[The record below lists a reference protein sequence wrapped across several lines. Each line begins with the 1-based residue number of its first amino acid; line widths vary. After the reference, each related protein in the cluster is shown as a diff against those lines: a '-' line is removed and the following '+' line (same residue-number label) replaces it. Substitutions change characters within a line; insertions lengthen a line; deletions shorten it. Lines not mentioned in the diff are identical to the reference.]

1 MASDAE
7 FLQCLY
13 ESAALEF
20 WIIIINRYCW
30 DLTVSTIKMFR
41 EIINELLVVWSREL
55 KRQVG
60 TEEGFFD
67 ACRVLN
73 KNRFC
78 ALLWFWYSTPVI
90 SRTI

>member
-13 ESAALEF
+13 ASAALEF
-20 WIIIINRYCW
+20 WIIIINRYCG

-78 ALLWFWYSTPVI
+78 AHLWFWYSTPVI

>member
-20 WIIIINRYCW
+20 WIIIINRYCG

-55 KRQVG
+55 KNARWGQKKDFL
-60 TEEGFFD
+60 TRAEF
-67 ACRVLN
+67 
-73 KNRFC
+73 
-78 ALLWFWYSTPVI
+78 
-90 SRTI
+90 

>member
-13 ESAALEF
+13 ASAALEF
-20 WIIIINRYCW
+20 WIIIINRYCG

-60 TEEGFFD
+60 TQEGFFD

-73 KNRFC
+73 KTRFC
-78 ALLWFWYSTPVI
+78 AHLWFWYS
-90 SRTI
+90 RTI